1 MDLTK
6 ESLKYLAEQGINPK
20 ERVVSI
26 NNQFYVIDENGEPQY
41 IAPRLHLAQNVLRI
55 NTLSG
60 LVDYIKS
67 NLDRADEKLYLH
79 IANHKSVRLVSTL
92 KLDGSREELAVA
104 EAILPKFCF
113 NIFYD
118 VEDFNVAL
126 QSMFVKNSDREIL
139 LKVVGNLK
147 EDNVKTTGDDGVSQ
161 AVTIK
166 TGVASAADV
175 KVPNPVTLAPY
186 RTFIEVEQPESKFIF
201 RMQDGPKGAIFEADG
216 GAWRN
221 QAILNIKKY
230 LGDQLS
236 DEIKNGKITILA

>member
-6 ESLKYLAEQGINPK
+6 ESLKYLAENTIKPE
-20 ERVVSI
+20 ERVVEIDGS
-26 NNQFYVIDENGEPQY
+26 NFVIDENGHYSRIQPKVY
-41 IAPRLHLAQNVLRI
+41 NARSPLAMR
-55 NTLSG
+55 TLTG

-67 NLDRADEKLYLH
+67 NLERQETKLLLHVERPTEVSLLGLLAEDGTREYLASAQA
-79 IANHKSVRLVSTL
+79 IVPGFSFNYFLNI
-92 KLDGSREELAVA
+92 EE
-104 EAILPKFCF
+104 
-113 NIFYD
+113 
-118 VEDFNVAL
+118 FNVAL
-126 QSMFVKNSDREIL
+126 QSIFVKNPDREIL

-230 LGDQLS
+230 LGNQLS
-236 DEIKNGKITILA
+236 DEIKKGKITILA

>member
-20 ERVVSI
+20 ERKLKI
-26 NNQFYVIDENGEPQY
+26 NGQEYIIDKNGEPVLVEPVIY
-41 IAPRLHLAQNVLRI
+41 KAKEPIRL

-67 NLDRADEKLYLH
+67 NIDGFDDLILHVVDEKL
-79 IANHKSVRLVSTL
+79 AEL
-92 KLDGSREELAVA
+92 KGKLQPNGDRELLAVA
-104 EAILPKFCF
+104 TAIVPEFDFDSYMDIESF
-113 NIFYD
+113 NI
-118 VEDFNVAL
+118 AL
-126 QSMFVKNSDREIL
+126 QSQFVKTDDRDIL

-175 KVPNPVTLAPY
+175 KVPNPVTLIPY
-186 RTFIEVEQPESKFIF
+186 RTFVEVEQPESKFIF
-201 RMQDGPKGAIFEADG
+201 RMKDGPKGAIFEADG

-230 LGDQLS
+230 LGNQLS
-236 DEIKNGKITILA
+236 DEIKKGKITILA

>member
-6 ESLKYLAEQGINPK
+6 ESLKYLAENTIKPE
-20 ERVVSI
+20 ERVVEIDGS
-26 NNQFYVIDENGEPQY
+26 NFVIDENGHY
-41 IAPRLHLAQNVLRI
+41 SRVAPKVYNARSPLAMR
-55 NTLSG
+55 TLTG

-67 NLDRADEKLYLH
+67 NLERQETKLLLHVERPTEVSLLGLLAEDGTREYLASAQA
-79 IANHKSVRLVSTL
+79 IVPGFYFNSFLNI
-92 KLDGSREELAVA
+92 EE
-104 EAILPKFCF
+104 
-113 NIFYD
+113 
-118 VEDFNVAL
+118 FNVAL
-126 QSMFVKNSDREIL
+126 QSTFVKNNDREIL